1 MLRVTDVVDLNIAI
15 DLNIKLDGVS
25 ILDRKC
31 NNNFLRQICRP
42 FRIPPAKSFWNSR
55 FQDIKWEEAFMVS
68 RRYCITNKI
77 REVSFKI
84 IHCIYP
90 VNEVIKRFKKDID
103 LKCAFCNMND
113 ESIYHLL
120 LIVFVLN
127 CFGVILKSSLRRFL
141 ELILH

>member
-1 MLRVTDVVDLNIAI
+1 MLRVSDVVDLNIAI

-31 NNNFLRQICRP
+31 NNNFLRQICWP

-55 FQDIKWEEAFMVS
+55 VQDIKWEEAVVS
-68 RRYCITNKI
+68 RRYSITNKI

-90 VNEVIKRFKKDID
+90 VNEVIRR
-103 LKCAFCNMND
+103 
-113 ESIYHLL
+113 
-120 LIVFVLN
+120 
-127 CFGVILKSSLRRFL
+127 LRKTL
-141 ELILH
+141 T